1 MKHLAGKKALVTG
14 AAGGIGRAISLEL
27 AKQGV
32 TLALVDNNPFGLAS
46 VRRDVESLG
55 VEAIDYTC
63 DVTNR
68 QEVSAVTNGLLNAS
82 AGVDLLINN
91 AGITYHGATHTMPTE
106 EWDRLLAVNLE
117 SHLQF
122 TRELLPAMLAR
133 PEAHILNVC
142 SMLGLSGMPRVT
154 AYCTTKFAMVGFSQ
168 SLRAEY
174 GRVGLGVTALCPGFV
189 DTGLFG
195 AARPETEGN
204 APKAPPKW
212 LCITPDLVARK
223 AVRAIK
229 RNQQQV
235 TIDPR
240 GGLIYRAK
248 WFMPRLFDSL
258 LAIGRSKRIKKKTRE
273 LEALSTNQTEA
284 IKLKLGL
291 DDQQAEVTPK
301 RMAA

>member
-1 MKHLAGKKALVTG
+1 MKNLAGKKALVTG

-32 TLALVDNNPFGLAS
+32 ELALVDYNPFGLAAIRS
-46 VRRDVESLG
+46 DVEALG
-55 VEAIDYTC
+55 ATAEEFAC

-68 QEVSAVTNGLLNAS
+68 EEVSSVTDQLLQSS
-82 AGVDLLINN
+82 AGVDLLVNN
-91 AGITYHGATHTMPTE
+91 AGITYHGATHTMPAE
-106 EWDRLLAVNLE
+106 EWDRVLAVNLE

-122 TRELLPAMLAR
+122 TRELLPALLAR

-154 AYCTTKFAMVGFSQ
+154 AYCTTKFAMVGLSQ

-189 DTGLFG
+189 DTGLFD
-195 AARPETEGN
+195 AATPETEGKS
-204 APKAPPKW
+204 PKAPPKW
-212 LCITPDLVARK
+212 LCITPELVARK
-223 AVRAIK
+223 AIRAIK

-240 GGLIYRAK
+240 GGMIYRAK
-248 WFMPRLFDSL
+248 WFTPRLFDTL
-258 LAIGRSKRIKKKTRE
+258 LAIGRGKRIAKKTRE
-273 LEALSTNQTEA
+273 LEALSNDPTEA
-284 IKLKLGL
+284 IKLKLAI
-291 DDQQAEVTPK
+291 DKPAEETQK